1 MGVLLKWQKEETLP
15 RGIKLR
21 KIEKMA
27 APTTKKSTQ
36 LLEMVP
42 NDKIIF
48 NPPFTSVSTASL
60 MLKNSNASSYVAF
73 KIKTTAPKRYCV
85 RPNSGLLAPDDI
97 MDVKVMLQPGGTD
110 EKHKFQV
117 QTLIVDSDYNSLSN
131 EAKTEAWKN
140 PENPSVGTKLAC
152 VFGPEKKLPESI
164 PEEPNGSIPEEKLY
178 SH

>member
-1 MGVLLKWQKEETLP
+1 
-15 RGIKLR
+15 
-21 KIEKMA
+21 
-27 APTTKKSTQ
+27 
-36 LLEMVP
+36 
-42 NDKIIF
+42 
-48 NPPFTSVSTASL
+48 

-117 QTLIVDSDYNSLSN
+117 QTLIGKKSNRINGHGRTPPGIRSRGTLVKALVPQADLTFSVDSDYNSLSN

-140 PENPSVGTKLAC
+140 PENPSVGTKLTC

-164 PEEPNGSIPEEKLY
+164 PEEPVSLVQVWPSLIALKI
-178 SH
+178 ST